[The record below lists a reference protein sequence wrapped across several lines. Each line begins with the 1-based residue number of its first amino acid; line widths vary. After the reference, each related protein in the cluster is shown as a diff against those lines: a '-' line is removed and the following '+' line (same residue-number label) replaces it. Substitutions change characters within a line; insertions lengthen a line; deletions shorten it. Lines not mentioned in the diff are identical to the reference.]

1 MKKACIVL
9 ISIII
14 VGICVFCGYKLLQS
28 FVLLEPTV
36 LQQVESPDRK
46 YTAYVFHCEG
56 TREKFTY
63 RLSIIE
69 SDKKLKKSVGNTY
82 ISDSSFDVSWI
93 DNGNLKVN
101 NYPTIDIFKQKQKVG
116 KIKIQYN
123 YLKD

>member
-36 LQQVESPDRK
+36 LQQVESPDGK

-56 TREKFTY
+56 TRERFTY

-101 NYPTIDIFKQKQKVG
+101 NYPAIDIFKQEQKVG

-123 YLKD
+123 YLKE

>member
-9 ISIII
+9 LSIII

-36 LQQVESPDRK
+36 LQQVETPDGK

-56 TREKFTY
+56 TRERFTY

-101 NYPTIDIFKQKQKVG
+101 NYPTIDIFKQEQKVG

-123 YLKD
+123 YLKE

>member
-36 LQQVESPDRK
+36 LQQVESPDGK

-56 TREKFTY
+56 MRKRFTY

-101 NYPTIDIFKQKQKVG
+101 NYPTIDIFKQEQKVG

-123 YLKD
+123 YLKE

>member
-36 LQQVESPDRK
+36 LQQVESSDGK

-56 TREKFTY
+56 TRERFTY

-69 SDKKLKKSVGNTY
+69 SDKKLKSLPV
-82 ISDSSFDVSWI
+82 D
-93 DNGNLKVN
+93 
-101 NYPTIDIFKQKQKVG
+101 G
-116 KIKIQYN
+116 KIILEQTVVE
-123 YLKD
+123 LLRIAGGCHA

>member
-36 LQQVESPDRK
+36 LQQVESPDGK

-56 TREKFTY
+56 TRERFTY

-101 NYPTIDIFKQKQKVG
+101 NYPTIDIFKQEQKVG

-123 YLKD
+123 YLKE

>member
-36 LQQVESPDRK
+36 LQQVESPDGK

-56 TREKFTY
+56 TRERFTY

-69 SDKKLKKSVGNTY
+69 SDKKLKKSVCNTY

-101 NYPTIDIFKQKQKVG
+101 NYPAIDIFKQEQKVG

-123 YLKD
+123 YLKE